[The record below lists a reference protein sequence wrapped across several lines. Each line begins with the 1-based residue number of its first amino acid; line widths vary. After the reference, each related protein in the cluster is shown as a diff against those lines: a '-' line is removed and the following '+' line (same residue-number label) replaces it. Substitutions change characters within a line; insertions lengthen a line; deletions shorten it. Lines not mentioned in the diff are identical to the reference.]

1 MPKANIKWVIHT
13 SCLFNISRYSK
24 PNKPPIPLSK
34 GDVFKKNHRA
44 PVMGGKRYHGSVQ
57 KGVGGY
63 RGEGGYSR
71 CHGSPFKG
79 SGVIA
84 DAMGL
89 L

>member
-1 MPKANIKWVIHT
+1 
-13 SCLFNISRYSK
+13 
-24 PNKPPIPLSK
+24 
-34 GDVFKKNHRA
+34 
-44 PVMGGKRYHGSVQ
+44 MGGKRYHGSVQ